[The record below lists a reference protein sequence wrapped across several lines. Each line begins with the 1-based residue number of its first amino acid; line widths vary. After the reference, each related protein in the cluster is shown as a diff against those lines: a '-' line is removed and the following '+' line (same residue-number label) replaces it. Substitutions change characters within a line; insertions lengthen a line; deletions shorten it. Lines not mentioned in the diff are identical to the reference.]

1 MELTP
6 PDQLSSLPLR
16 GRGLA
21 VRDRRLFLYALSAVM
36 DVLSVV
42 APAFVFAQLA
52 PWDAYQTSVIVVS
65 IMTPF
70 FVLFAVA
77 REVQSIETL
86 RSRSLGLRRAV
97 GSLLI
102 AFLMTALTVVFLK
115 IADLSRLAFAG
126 TVILS
131 TVFLVISEVLFTR
144 VARLTLGG
152 LPTREALILDGCNA
166 ERREGMEVYDVGKL
180 GLSPDLNKP
189 EIIDA
194 LSRIIAPFD
203 RVVIACID
211 EHRHAWATLLKGS
224 EVGGEIMVQ
233 SDVLSGAVAIGR
245 WGKSDTLIISRGPL
259 SASNRAKKR
268 AFDIVVASAALI
280 ALAPLLIVTA
290 IAIRLDS
297 PGPVLFRQ
305 QRVGLGNRL
314 FSILKFRSMRTE
326 LSDLKGDRS
335 ASRGDP
341 RITRVGRFIRRT
353 SIDELPQ
360 IINVLRGDMSM
371 VGPRPHALGSLA
383 GDELFWEVSDS
394 YWIRHA
400 LKPGIT
406 GLAQVNGSRGATDN
420 REELE
425 RRIRYDLEYLSNW
438 SLMNDFMILVRTFK
452 VIVHDKA
459 Y

>member
-6 PDQLSSLPLR
+6 PDQLSRLPLR

-36 DVLSVV
+36 DVLAVV

-52 PWDAYQTSVIVVS
+52 PSDAYQTSVIVVS

-126 TVILS
+126 TVVLS

-203 RVVIACID
+203 RVVIACVD

-224 EVGGEIMVQ
+224 KVGGEIMVQ

-245 WGKSDTLIISRGPL
+245 WGNSDTLIISRGPL

-335 ASRGDP
+335 ASRDDP

-438 SLMNDFMILVRTFK
+438 SLMNDFMILVKTFK